1 MKFFVSVAWSCGILG
16 ALIIITGT
24 ISLISGN
31 TFFGLRHVVNYFHVA
46 NSILLLGILS
56 VLAHQGCLSRKA

>member
-1 MKFFVSVAWSCGILG
+1 MKLFVAVAWSCGILG

-24 ISLISGN
+24 ISLISGI

-56 VLAHQGCLSRKA
+56 VLAHQGCLIKKD